1 MASKVKLSDLR
12 RDEHQPTVT
21 VCLRCRIVKAGRS
34 GQHRAKDKKM
44 SKNNALLLAVS
55 LGVIVLILM
64 ENQTR
69 LERELQGSRRR
80 VSELDGF
87 CSSLTAERDGLRS
100 RLTQAEQDTRAK
112 GLRIGELESK
122 LRQVT
127 AAGSASK
134 QAPA

>member
-1 MASKVKLSDLR
+1 
-12 RDEHQPTVT
+12 
-21 VCLRCRIVKAGRS
+21 
-34 GQHRAKDKKM
+34 M
-44 SKNNALLLAVS
+44 SKNNALLLAVA
-55 LGVIVLILM
+55 LGVIVAVLV

-87 CSSLTAERDGLRS
+87 CANLTAERDGLRS
-100 RLTQAEQDTRAK
+100 RLTQAEQDGRAK

-127 AAGSASK
+127 AAGSAPK